1 MPKTRMNEAI
11 RDALHEEMA
20 RDETIFVL
28 GEDVIAHGGPYAVTR
43 GIAERFP
50 DRIRQTPISEAGIV
64 GTAVGAA
71 LCGMRPVAELM
82 YVDFVTCAM
91 DEVVNQMAKVRYMFG
106 GQTDVP
112 VVLRLPS
119 GSARLIAAQHSQ
131 SLEAWF
137 MHVPG
142 LQVVVPSTPYDAK
155 GLMKSALRGRDPV
168 MFIEY
173 KRIYTQEGEVPEEE
187 YTIPFGQADIK
198 REGKDVTIIATGPM
212 VGKAL
217 EAADSL
223 AQEGIEAEIV
233 DPRTLVPLDKETIFA
248 SVEKT
253 NRVIVTDEEV
263 KRGGSGAEIASLI
276 AEECFDALDAPVKR
290 VAAANVPMPFSPE
303 LEKLVLPNPDSL
315 IAAVRELGL

>member
-1 MPKTRMNEAI
+1 MPKVSFREAI
-11 RDALHEEMA
+11 RDALLEEME
-20 RDETIFVL
+20 RDESIFIL

-43 GIAERFP
+43 GIYEKFP
-50 DRIRQTPISEAGIV
+50 HRIRQTPISEAAIV

-71 LCGMRPVAELM
+71 LCGVRPVAEIM

-91 DEVVNQMAKVRYMFG
+91 DEVVNQMAKIRYMFG

-131 SLEAWF
+131 ALEAWF
-137 MHVPG
+137 VHVPG

-155 GLMKSALRGRDPV
+155 GLMKTALRGRDPV
-168 MFIEY
+168 IYIEY
-173 KRIYTQEGEVPEEE
+173 KRLYSQEGEVPEGD

-198 REGKDVTIIATGPM
+198 REGRDVTIVATGPM

-217 EAADSL
+217 EAAEIL
-223 AQEGIEAEIV
+223 AQEGIEVEVV

-248 SVEKT
+248 SVHKT
-253 NRVIVTDEEV
+253 NRVIVTDEEA
-263 KRGGSGAEIASLI
+263 KRAGTSAEIAALI

-303 LEKLVLPNPDSL
+303 LEKLVVPKAEHLV
-315 IAAVRELGL
+315 AAVRELLG

>member
-1 MPKTRMNEAI
+1 MPKMTMRDAI
-11 RDALHEEMA
+11 CEALHEEMA
-20 RDETIFVL
+20 RDETIFVI
-28 GEDVIAHGGPYAVTR
+28 GEDVIAHGGPYAVTQ
-43 GIAERFP
+43 GIAEKYP
-50 DRIRQTPISEAGIV
+50 NRIRQTPISEAGIV
-64 GTAVGAA
+64 GTALGAA
-71 LCGMRPVAELM
+71 LCGMRPVAEVM

-142 LQVVVPSTPYDAK
+142 LQVVVPSTPTDAK
-155 GLMKSALRGRDPV
+155 GLMKTALRGKDPV
-168 MFIEY
+168 LFIEY
-173 KRIYTQEGEVPEEE
+173 KRLYTTEGEVPEGDH
-187 YTIPFGQADIK
+187 TIPFGQADVK
-198 REGKDVTIIATGPM
+198 RQGNDVTIVATGPM
-212 VGKAL
+212 VAKAL
-217 EAADSL
+217 EAANTL
-223 AQEGIEAEIV
+223 AQDGIDVEVV
-233 DPRTLVPLDKETIFA
+233 DVRSLVPLDKATIFA

-263 KRGGSGAEIASLI
+263 KRGGSSAEIASLI

-303 LEKLVLPNPDSL
+303 LEKLVLPKAENLVS
-315 IAAVRELGL
+315 AVRELLG

>member
-1 MPKTRMNEAI
+1 
-11 RDALHEEMA
+11 
-20 RDETIFVL
+20 
-28 GEDVIAHGGPYAVTR
+28 
-43 GIAERFP
+43 
-50 DRIRQTPISEAGIV
+50 
-64 GTAVGAA
+64 
-71 LCGMRPVAELM
+71 MRPVAEIM
-82 YVDFVTCAM
+82 YVDFITCAM

-137 MHVPG
+137 THVPG
-142 LQVVVPSTPYDAK
+142 LQVAVPSTAYDAK

-173 KRIYTQEGEVPEEE
+173 KRLYTDEGEVPEGD
-187 YTIPFGQADIK
+187 YTIPFGQADVK
-198 REGKDVTIIATGPM
+198 RPGRDATIVATGPM

-217 EAADSL
+217 EAAQTLS
-223 AQEGIEAEIV
+223 QEGIEVEVV
-233 DPRTLVPLDKETIFA
+233 DPRTLVPLDKATIFA

-263 KRGGSGAEIASLI
+263 RRGGSSAELASLI

-290 VAAANVPMPFSPE
+290 VAAADVPMPFSPE
-303 LEKLVLPNPDSL
+303 LEKLVLPKAEDL
-315 IAAVRELGL
+315 VAAVRALVS

>member
-1 MPKTRMNEAI
+1 MPKISMRDAI
-11 RDALHEEMA
+11 HDALHEEMA
-20 RDETIFVL
+20 RDETIYIL
-28 GEDVIAHGGPYAVTR
+28 GEDVIAHGGPYAITR
-43 GIAERFP
+43 GIAEKFP
-50 DRIRQTPISEAGIV
+50 GRIRQTPISEAGIV
-64 GTAVGAA
+64 GTAVGSA
-71 LCGMRPVAELM
+71 LCGMRPVAEIM
-82 YVDFVTCAM
+82 YVDFITCAM

-137 MHVPG
+137 THVPG
-142 LQVVVPSTPYDAK
+142 LQVAVPSTAYDAK

-168 MFIEY
+168 IFIEY
-173 KRIYTQEGEVPEEE
+173 KRLYTDEGEVPEGD
-187 YTIPFGQADIK
+187 YTIPFGQADVK
-198 REGKDVTIIATGPM
+198 RPGRDATIVATGPM

-217 EAADSL
+217 EAAQTLS
-223 AQEGIEAEIV
+223 QEGIEVEVV
-233 DPRTLVPLDKETIFA
+233 DPRTLVPLDKATIFA

-263 KRGGSGAEIASLI
+263 RRGGSSAELASLI

-290 VAAANVPMPFSPE
+290 VAAADVPMPFSPE
-303 LEKLVLPNPDSL
+303 LEKLVLPKAEDL
-315 IAAVRELGL
+315 VAAVRALVS

>member
-1 MPKTRMNEAI
+1 MPKMTMRDAI
-11 RDALHEEMA
+11 REALHEEMA

-43 GIAERFP
+43 GIAEKFP
-50 DRIRQTPISEAGIV
+50 KRIRQTPISEAGIV
-64 GTAVGAA
+64 GTALGAA
-71 LCGMRPVAELM
+71 LCGMRPVAEVM
-82 YVDFVTCAM
+82 YVDFITCAM

-142 LQVVVPSTPYDAK
+142 LQVVIPSTPYDAK
-155 GLMKSALRGRDPV
+155 GLMKTALRGKDPV
-168 MFIEY
+168 LYIEY
-173 KRIYTQEGEVPEEE
+173 KRLYTAEGEVPDGD
-187 YTIPFGQADIK
+187 YTIPFGQADVK
-198 REGKDVTIIATGPM
+198 RQGNDVTIVATGPM

-217 EAADSL
+217 EAADTLS
-223 AQEGIEAEIV
+223 QDGIDVEVV
-233 DPRTLVPLDKETIFA
+233 DVRTLVPLDKATIFA

-263 KRGGSGAEIASLI
+263 RRGGSSAEIASLI

-303 LEKLVLPNPDSL
+303 LEKLVVPKAENLV
-315 IAAVRELGL
+315 AAVRALLG

>member
-1 MPKTRMNEAI
+1 
-11 RDALHEEMA
+11 
-20 RDETIFVL
+20 
-28 GEDVIAHGGPYAVTR
+28 
-43 GIAERFP
+43 
-50 DRIRQTPISEAGIV
+50 
-64 GTAVGAA
+64 
-71 LCGMRPVAELM
+71 
-82 YVDFVTCAM
+82 
-91 DEVVNQMAKVRYMFG
+91 
-106 GQTDVP
+106 
-112 VVLRLPS
+112 
-119 GSARLIAAQHSQ
+119 
-131 SLEAWF
+131 

>member
-1 MPKTRMNEAI
+1 MPTLTMRDAL
-11 RDALHEEMA
+11 RDALHEEME
-20 RDETIFVL
+20 RDPTIIVL

-43 GIAERFP
+43 GIYEKFP
-50 DRIRQTPISEAGIV
+50 TRIRQTPISEAGIV
-64 GTAVGAA
+64 GTALGAA
-71 LCGMRPVAELM
+71 LCGLRPVAEIM

-91 DEVVNQMAKVRYMFG
+91 DEIVNQMAKVRYMFG

-142 LQVVVPSTPYDAK
+142 LQVVVPATPYDAK
-155 GLMKSALRGRDPV
+155 GLLKTALRGKDPV
-168 MFIEY
+168 LFMEY
-173 KRIYTQEGEVPEEE
+173 KRLYTVEGEVPTGD
-187 YTIPFGQADIK
+187 YTIPFGKADIK
-198 REGKDVTIIATGPM
+198 REGSDVTIIATGPM

-217 EAADSL
+217 EAADML
-223 AQEGIEAEIV
+223 TPEGIAVEV
-233 DPRTLVPLDKETIFA
+233 LDLRTLVPLDKDTIFA
-248 SVEKT
+248 SVQKT
-253 NRVIVTDEEV
+253 NRVIITDEEV
-263 KRGGSGAEIASLI
+263 KRAGCSAEIAALI

-303 LEKLVLPNPDSL
+303 LEKLVVPKADDLV
-315 IAAVRELGL
+315 AAVRQLLG

>member
-1 MPKTRMNEAI
+1 MPKMTLRDAI
-11 RDALHEEMA
+11 RQALHEEMA

-43 GIAERFP
+43 GIAEKFP
-50 DRIRQTPISEAGIV
+50 NRIRQTPISEAGIV
-64 GTAVGAA
+64 GTALGAA
-71 LCGMRPVAELM
+71 LCGMRPVAEVM

-106 GQTDVP
+106 GQIDVP

-137 MHVPG
+137 VHVPG

-155 GLMKSALRGRDPV
+155 GLMKTALRGKDPV
-168 MFIEY
+168 LYIEY
-173 KRIYTQEGEVPEEE
+173 KRLYTTEGEVPEGD
-187 YTIPFGQADIK
+187 YTIPFGQADVK
-198 REGKDVTIIATGPM
+198 RQGKDVTIVATGPM

-217 EAADSL
+217 EAAGGL
-223 AQEGIEAEIV
+223 AQEGIDVEVV
-233 DPRTLVPLDKETIFA
+233 DVRTLVPLDKATIFA

-263 KRGGSGAEIASLI
+263 RRGGSSAEIAAII

-290 VAAANVPMPFSPE
+290 VAAANVPMPFSPA
-303 LEKLVLPNPDSL
+303 LEKLVIPRAEHLV
-315 IAAVRELGL
+315 AAVRELLG